1 MKVIHCSGKRKRA
14 IARATMK
21 PGKGVVRI
29 NSNLLENYEPESAK
43 LKIME
48 PIILAGDLTK
58 KFDIS
63 IKVMG
68 GGWSSQTEAI
78 RLAIGRCLVEA
89 NKSLK
94 EVFLKYDRNLIIAD
108 IRRKEVCKPNDS
120 KARAKRQKSYR

>member
-21 PGKGVVRI
+21 PGKGIIRI
-29 NSNLLENYEPESAK
+29 NSNLLENYTPESAR

-48 PIILAGDLTK
+48 PLILSGDLIK
-58 KFDIS
+58 KFNIS

-68 GGWSSQTEAI
+68 GGWSSQTEAV
-78 RLAIGRCLVEA
+78 RLAIGRCLVES
-89 NKSLK
+89 NNSLK
-94 EVFLKYDRNLIIAD
+94 EIFLKYDRNLLIAD

-120 KARAKRQKSYR
+120 KARAKRTKSYR